1 MGNKKLLKYI
11 GNVVLVIALL
21 AAVVTLNVA
30 VQKNTSSARD
40 SKIKT
45 DQKTKLNVAVVNED
59 RAVKVDKKEYN
70 LGASY
75 VKNLE
80 RDDSQ
85 NWYIVTRGAADAG
98 LENGKYQLVVTIPSD
113 FSEKVLDVNAIS
125 ADRTIVTYKVNA
137 AGNQQIENEAN
148 SLAKDIIA
156 DLNSQ
161 LVDMY
166 MASILS
172 NLYTAQQNVQAS
184 SEVQITNIGNYRTN
198 LLESAIGSKNIF
210 PTLVSMSAS
219 SVEAN
224 NSLKT
229 TLETYAKAFDDLD
242 NSQATYGKNFDS
254 LLKQRADDQI
264 NYAAFMKQLMEMDEK
279 VVHDDTQKLYAKLEE
294 TQKNFTKQLGPTD
307 EVKDVDADNVSQQLQ
322 DLETALETERGQL
335 DVHKQQIKDFVDN
348 KLRTYYGV
356 EEGKPITLS
365 AVLGDATTSYDV
377 SLKAQIAEAV
387 KALPASQPTE
397 VKFGL
402 PVPALDYSTISQ
414 FGTPQ
419 GNGGA
424 ELDNLAAAAEK
435 AASSTASPV
444 NSQVGKATLSVTPPT
459 GVTIK
464 TITYNGETVEN
475 GQEINLA
482 EGANFNVQFSVAN
495 DAAATS
501 VDSSIDISLNGIK
514 VASAPVN
521 VEDAQKAAAAYGA
534 KVQEISSAYQHV
546 MSLIQA
552 YNSFDELK
560 NKDMSESLSKLLV
573 QAVESNLGAYENS
586 LSDSKDGKPEN
597 SVKGKLNNT
606 ITSLKSK
613 IEDIKG
619 TNAKLATEIGEQLN
633 LYDNLQ
639 TRMSDISKAQ
649 ASSTEALAK
658 TDTDLS
664 SLNSEFSS
672 LLSSTSGVKSSSQT
686 NVQAADGVNQIFSSF
701 NRELENAQGTTEKL
715 SANAE
720 SLMGQFNK
728 ELEDNG
734 NFVESFVKVLNN
746 AYENGVP
753 NEVLLDFLS
762 NPVAQSSSSVKA
774 TVNVYRPFTWIL
786 LLEIVSL
793 FTAYLFATQNIVRKV
808 KDRFKLNK
816 LQDTDITTVG
826 ILGFLSLT
834 IGLVIGIVSSMQL
847 HIGKEYVP
855 SWVLLIVVA
864 GFILIQGQYLFLKHL
879 RVMGMGLAFFMIIS
893 FVYLSNAIGTTAS
906 LTGFPAFIKSLN
918 ALSVLES
925 MLSGY
930 FDGKTAGFFAIF
942 GLIVLLALLVTAN
955 IFIKT
960 RTLKTEEV

>member
-30 VQKNTSSARD
+30 VQKNTSTARD
-40 SKIKT
+40 SKIRT

-85 NWYIVTRGAADAG
+85 NWYIVTRGAADTG

-148 SLAKDIIA
+148 NLAKDIIA

-294 TQKNFTKQLGPTD
+294 TQKNFTKQLGQTD
-307 EVKDVDADNVSQQLQ
+307 EVKDVDADNVSKQLA
-322 DLETALETERGQL
+322 DLESALETERGQL

-365 AVLGDATTSYDV
+365 AVLGDATTSYDA

-419 GNGGA
+419 GNGSA

-464 TITYNGETVEN
+464 TITYNGETVTN

-482 EGANFNVQFSVAN
+482 EGANFNVQFNVAN

-546 MSLIQA
+546 MYLIQA

-560 NKDMSESLSKLLV
+560 NKDMSESLSTLLIN
-573 QAVESNLGAYENS
+573 AINSNLDSYQNS
-586 LSDSKDGKPEN
+586 LSKSNDGK
-597 SVKGKLNNT
+597 SQGVKETLDET
-606 ITSLKSK
+606 ISNLKNK
-613 IEDIKG
+613 IEDVKG
-619 TNAKLATEIGEQLN
+619 TNAKLAEEIGEQLK
-633 LYDNLQ
+633 LYENLQ

-649 ASSTEALAK
+649 ASSTDALAK

-686 NVQAADGVNQIFSSF
+686 NVQAADSVNQIFSSF

-864 GFILIQGQYLFLKHL
+864 SFVLIQGQYLFLKHL

-918 ALSVLES
+918 ALSVLEG

-942 GLIVLLALLVTAN
+942 GLIVLLALLVAAN
-955 IFIKT
+955 IFVKT

>member
-184 SEVQITNIGNYRTN
+184 SEVQVTNIGNYRTN

-254 LLKQRADDQI
+254 LLKQRADDQV

-294 TQKNFTKQLGPTD
+294 TQKDFTKQLGSTD
-307 EVKDVDADNVSQQLQ
+307 DVKDVDVDNVSQQLQ

-365 AVLGDATTSYDV
+365 AVLGDAITSYDA

-419 GNGGA
+419 GNGSA

-459 GVTIK
+459 GVTIR
-464 TITYNGETVEN
+464 TITYNGETVTN

-482 EGANFNVQFSVAN
+482 EGANFNVQFNVAN
-495 DAAATS
+495 EAAATS

-560 NKDMSESLSKLLV
+560 NKDMSESLSTLLIN
-573 QAVESNLGAYENS
+573 AINSNLDSYQNS
-586 LSDSKDGKPEN
+586 LSKSNDGK
-597 SVKGKLNNT
+597 SQGVKETLDET
-606 ITSLKSK
+606 ISNLKNK
-613 IEDIKG
+613 IEDVKG
-619 TNAKLATEIGEQLN
+619 TNAKLAEEIGEQLK
-633 LYDNLQ
+633 LYENLQ

-649 ASSTEALAK
+649 ASSTDALAK

-686 NVQAADGVNQIFSSF
+686 NVQAADSVNQIFSSF

-786 LLEIVSL
+786 LLEVVSL

-816 LQDTDITTVG
+816 LQDTDIMTVG

-864 GFILIQGQYLFLKHL
+864 SFVLIQGQYLFLKHL

-918 ALSVLES
+918 ALSVLEG

-942 GLIVLLALLVTAN
+942 GLIVLLALLVAAN

>member
-21 AAVVTLNVA
+21 ATVVTLNVA
-30 VQKNTSSARD
+30 VQKNTSTARD
-40 SKIKT
+40 SKIRT

-85 NWYIVTRGAADAG
+85 NWYIVTRGAADTG

-148 SLAKDIIA
+148 NLAKDIIA

-307 EVKDVDADNVSQQLQ
+307 EVKDVDADNVSKQLA

-356 EEGKPITLS
+356 EEGKPITFS
-365 AVLGDATTSYDV
+365 AVLGDATTSYDA

-464 TITYNGETVEN
+464 AITYNGETVTN

-482 EGANFNVQFSVAN
+482 EGANFNVQFNVAN

-560 NKDMSESLSKLLV
+560 NKDMSESLSTLLIN
-573 QAVESNLGAYENS
+573 AINSNLDSYQNS
-586 LSDSKDGKPEN
+586 LSKSNDGK
-597 SVKGKLNNT
+597 SQGVKETLDET
-606 ITSLKSK
+606 ISNLKNK
-613 IEDIKG
+613 IEDVKG

-864 GFILIQGQYLFLKHL
+864 SFVLIQGQYLFLKHL

-918 ALSVLES
+918 ALSVLEG

>member
-148 SLAKDIIA
+148 NLAKDIIA

-254 LLKQRADDQI
+254 LLKQRADDQV

-307 EVKDVDADNVSQQLQ
+307 EVKDVDADNVSKQLA

-365 AVLGDATTSYDV
+365 AVLGDATTSYDA

-419 GNGGA
+419 GNGSA

-464 TITYNGETVEN
+464 TITYNGETVTN

-482 EGANFNVQFSVAN
+482 EGANFNVQFNVAN

-560 NKDMSESLSKLLV
+560 NKDMSESLSTLLIN
-573 QAVESNLGAYENS
+573 AINSNLDSYQNS
-586 LSDSKDGKPEN
+586 LSKSNDGK
-597 SVKGKLNNT
+597 SQGVKETLDET
-606 ITSLKSK
+606 ISNLKNK
-613 IEDIKG
+613 IEDVKG
-619 TNAKLATEIGEQLN
+619 TNAKLAAEIGEQLN
-633 LYDNLQ
+633 LYENLQ

-649 ASSTEALAK
+649 ASSTDALAK

-686 NVQAADGVNQIFSSF
+686 NVQAADSVNQIFSSF

-864 GFILIQGQYLFLKHL
+864 SFVLIQGQYLFLKHL
-879 RVMGMGLAFFMIIS
+879 RVMGMGLAFFMIVS

-918 ALSVLES
+918 ALSVLEG

-942 GLIVLLALLVTAN
+942 GLIVLLALLVAAN

>member
-98 LENGKYQLVVTIPSD
+98 LESGKYQLVVTIPSD

-184 SEVQITNIGNYRTN
+184 SEVQVTNIGNYRTN

-254 LLKQRADDQI
+254 LLKQRADDQV

-294 TQKNFTKQLGPTD
+294 TQKDFTKQLGSTD
-307 EVKDVDADNVSQQLQ
+307 DVKDVDVDNVSQQLQ

-365 AVLGDATTSYDV
+365 AVLGDAITSYDA

-402 PVPALDYSTISQ
+402 SVPALDYSTISQ

-419 GNGGA
+419 GNGSA

-464 TITYNGETVEN
+464 TITYNGETVTN

-482 EGANFNVQFSVAN
+482 EGANFNVQFNVAN

-560 NKDMSESLSKLLV
+560 NKDMSESLSTLLIN
-573 QAVESNLGAYENS
+573 AINSNLDSYQNS
-586 LSDSKDGKPEN
+586 LSKSNDGK
-597 SVKGKLNNT
+597 SQGVKETLDET
-606 ITSLKSK
+606 ISNLKNK
-613 IEDIKG
+613 IEDVKG
-619 TNAKLATEIGEQLN
+619 TNAKLAEEIGEQLK
-633 LYDNLQ
+633 LYENLQ

-649 ASSTEALAK
+649 ASSTDALAK

-686 NVQAADGVNQIFSSF
+686 NVQAADSVNQIFSSF

-786 LLEIVSL
+786 LLEVVSL

-864 GFILIQGQYLFLKHL
+864 SFVLIQGQYLFLKHL

-918 ALSVLES
+918 ALSVLEG

-942 GLIVLLALLVTAN
+942 GLIVLLALLVAAN

>member
-254 LLKQRADDQI
+254 LLKQRVSDQV

-294 TQKNFTKQLGPTD
+294 TQKDFTKQLGSTD
-307 EVKDVDADNVSQQLQ
+307 DVKDVDVDNVSQQLQ

-365 AVLGDATTSYDV
+365 AVLGDAITSYDA

-419 GNGGA
+419 GNGSA

-459 GVTIK
+459 GVTIR
-464 TITYNGETVEN
+464 TITYNGETVTN

-482 EGANFNVQFSVAN
+482 EGANFNVQFNVAN
-495 DAAATS
+495 EAAATS

-560 NKDMSESLSKLLV
+560 NKDMSESLSTLLIN
-573 QAVESNLGAYENS
+573 AINSNLDSYQNS
-586 LSDSKDGKPEN
+586 LSKSNDGK
-597 SVKGKLNNT
+597 SQGVKETLDET
-606 ITSLKSK
+606 ISNLKNK
-613 IEDIKG
+613 IEDVKG
-619 TNAKLATEIGEQLN
+619 TNAKLAEEIGEQLK
-633 LYDNLQ
+633 LYENLQ

-649 ASSTEALAK
+649 ASSTDALAK

-686 NVQAADGVNQIFSSF
+686 NVQAADSVNQIFSSF

-786 LLEIVSL
+786 LLEVVSL

-816 LQDTDITTVG
+816 LQDTDIMTVG

-864 GFILIQGQYLFLKHL
+864 SFVLIQGQYLFLKHL

-918 ALSVLES
+918 ALSVLEG

-942 GLIVLLALLVTAN
+942 GLIVLLALLVAAN

>member
-1 MGNKKLLKYI
+1 MGNKKILKYI
-11 GNVVLVIALL
+11 GNVALVIALL

-148 SLAKDIIA
+148 NLAKDIIA

-254 LLKQRADDQI
+254 LLKQRADDQV

-307 EVKDVDADNVSQQLQ
+307 EVKDVDADNVSKQLA

-348 KLRTYYGV
+348 KLRAYYGV

-365 AVLGDATTSYDV
+365 AVLGDATTSYDA

-419 GNGGA
+419 GNGSA

-464 TITYNGETVEN
+464 TITYNGETVTN

-482 EGANFNVQFSVAN
+482 EGANFNVQFNVAN

-560 NKDMSESLSKLLV
+560 NKDMSESLSTLLIN
-573 QAVESNLGAYENS
+573 AINSNLDSYQNS
-586 LSDSKDGKPEN
+586 LSKSNDGK
-597 SVKGKLNNT
+597 SQGVKETLDET
-606 ITSLKSK
+606 ISNLKNK
-613 IEDIKG
+613 IEDVKG
-619 TNAKLATEIGEQLN
+619 TNAKLAEEIGEQLK
-633 LYDNLQ
+633 LYENLQ

-649 ASSTEALAK
+649 ASSTDALAK

-686 NVQAADGVNQIFSSF
+686 NVQAADSVNQIFSSF

-864 GFILIQGQYLFLKHL
+864 SFVLIQGQYLFLKHL

-918 ALSVLES
+918 ALSVLEG

-942 GLIVLLALLVTAN
+942 GLIVLLALLVAAN

>member
-294 TQKNFTKQLGPTD
+294 TQKNFTKQLGQTD
-307 EVKDVDADNVSQQLQ
+307 EVKDVDADNVSKQLA
-322 DLETALETERGQL
+322 DLESALETERGQL

-356 EEGKPITLS
+356 EEGKPIALS
-365 AVLGDATTSYDV
+365 AVFGDALTSYEN
-377 SLKAQIAEAV
+377 SLKTQIAEAV
-387 KALPASQPTE
+387 AALPAYLPSE
-397 VKFGL
+397 IKFGL
-402 PVPALDYSTISQ
+402 TIPVPDNSIISP

-419 GNGGA
+419 GEGGA
-424 ELDNLAAAAEK
+424 KLEELAAAAEK
-435 AASSTASPV
+435 AASSTTGPV
-444 NSQVGKATLSVTPPT
+444 SSQVGKATLSVTPPT

-464 TITYNGETVEN
+464 TITYNGETVTN

-482 EGANFNVQFSVAN
+482 EGANFNVQFNVVN

-501 VDSSIDISLNGIK
+501 VDSAIDISLNGIK

-546 MSLIQA
+546 MYLIQA

-560 NKDMSESLSKLLV
+560 NKDVSESLSKLLV

-597 SVKGKLNNT
+597 SVKGKLDTT
-606 ITSLKSK
+606 ISLLKNK
-613 IEDIKG
+613 INDIKG
-619 TNAKLATEIGEQLN
+619 TNSVLTEEIEAQLK
-633 LYDNLQ
+633 LYDDVKKKLKGIS
-639 TRMSDISKAQ
+639 TSRETSSKAFQ
-649 ASSTEALAK
+649 K
-658 TDTDLS
+658 TDADLS

-686 NVQAADGVNQIFSSF
+686 NVQAADSVNQIFSSF

-864 GFILIQGQYLFLKHL
+864 SFVLIQGQYLILKHL

-918 ALSVLES
+918 ALSVLEG

-942 GLIVLLALLVTAN
+942 GLIVLLALLVAAN
-955 IFIKT
+955 IFVKT

>member
-30 VQKNTSSARD
+30 VQKNTSTARD
-40 SKIKT
+40 SKIRT

-85 NWYIVTRGAADAG
+85 NWYIVTRGAADTG

-148 SLAKDIIA
+148 NLAKDIIA

-294 TQKNFTKQLGPTD
+294 TQKNFTKQLGQTD
-307 EVKDVDADNVSQQLQ
+307 EVKDVDADNVSKQLA
-322 DLETALETERGQL
+322 DLESALETERGQL

-356 EEGKPITLS
+356 EEGKPIALS
-365 AVLGDATTSYDV
+365 AVFGDAITSYDA

-387 KALPASQPTE
+387 KALPTSQPTE

-419 GNGGA
+419 GNGSA

-464 TITYNGETVEN
+464 TITYNGETVAN

-560 NKDMSESLSKLLV
+560 NKDMSESLSTLLIN
-573 QAVESNLGAYENS
+573 AINSNLDSYQNS
-586 LSDSKDGKPEN
+586 LSKSNDGK
-597 SVKGKLNNT
+597 SQGVKETLDET
-606 ITSLKSK
+606 ISNLKNK
-613 IEDIKG
+613 IEEVKG

-633 LYDNLQ
+633 LYENLQ
-639 TRMSDISKAQ
+639 TRMTDISKAQ

-686 NVQAADGVNQIFSSF
+686 NVQAADSVNQIFSSF

-864 GFILIQGQYLFLKHL
+864 SFVLIQGQYLFLKHL

-918 ALSVLES
+918 ALSVLEG

-942 GLIVLLALLVTAN
+942 GLIVLLALLVAAN

>member
-30 VQKNTSSARD
+30 VQKNTSTARD
-40 SKIKT
+40 SKIRT

-59 RAVKVDKKEYN
+59 RAVKVDKKKYN

-85 NWYIVTRGAADAG
+85 NWYIVTRGAADTG

-148 SLAKDIIA
+148 NLAKDIIA

-294 TQKNFTKQLGPTD
+294 TQKNFTKQLGQTD
-307 EVKDVDADNVSQQLQ
+307 EVKDVDADNVSKQLA
-322 DLETALETERGQL
+322 DLESALETERGQL

-356 EEGKPITLS
+356 EEGKPIALS
-365 AVLGDATTSYDV
+365 AVFGDALTSYEN
-377 SLKAQIAEAV
+377 SLKTQIAEAV
-387 KALPASQPTE
+387 AALPAYLPSE
-397 VKFGL
+397 IKFGL
-402 PVPALDYSTISQ
+402 TIPVPDNSIISP

-419 GNGGA
+419 GEGGA
-424 ELDNLAAAAEK
+424 KLEELAAVAEK
-435 AASSTASPV
+435 AASSTTGPV
-444 NSQVGKATLSVTPPT
+444 SSQVGKATLSVTPPT

-464 TITYNGETVEN
+464 TITYNGEAVTN

-482 EGANFNVQFSVAN
+482 EGANFNVQFNVVN

-501 VDSSIDISLNGIK
+501 VDSAIDISLNGIK

-546 MSLIQA
+546 MYLIQA

-560 NKDMSESLSKLLV
+560 NKSESLSKLLV

-597 SVKGKLNNT
+597 SVKGKLDNT

-633 LYDNLQ
+633 LYENLQ
-639 TRMSDISKAQ
+639 TRMTDISKAQ

-686 NVQAADGVNQIFSSF
+686 NVQAADSVNQIFSSF

-746 AYENGVP
+746 AYEKGVP

-786 LLEIVSL
+786 LLEVVSL
-793 FTAYLFATQNIVRKV
+793 FTAYIFATQNIVRKV

-816 LQDTDITTVG
+816 LQDTDIMTVG

-864 GFILIQGQYLFLKHL
+864 SFVLIQGQYLFLKHL

-918 ALSVLES
+918 ALSVLEG

-942 GLIVLLALLVTAN
+942 GLIVLLALLVAAN